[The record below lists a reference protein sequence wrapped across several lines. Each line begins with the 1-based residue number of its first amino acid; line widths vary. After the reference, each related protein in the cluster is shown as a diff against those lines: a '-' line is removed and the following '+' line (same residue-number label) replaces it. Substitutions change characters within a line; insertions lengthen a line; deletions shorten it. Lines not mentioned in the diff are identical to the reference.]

1 MAGQTDARVVTQ
13 TQIELRT
20 EICPPAPEILWCET
34 DPPLPT
40 MIVHF
45 SLLIALLLPGAIVLA
60 RSVSGRSL
68 ALRSAAFGRAFAA
81 SLVFGGIA
89 WIAVL
94 SVLAVFVPL
103 VMATHSP
110 GSPSTILYAAVG
122 IGFWLLIF
130 AALSVFAYRGPWIRR
145 IVLSGSSDSHRVKLA
160 LRVIAIAIYGTL
172 VTPVFLSVLAHG
184 FIPFFYLLEWLFG

>member
-13 TQIELRT
+13 PQIELRT

-34 DPPLPT
+34 NPPLPT
-40 MIVHF
+40 VIEHF
-45 SLLIALLLPGAIVLA
+45 SLLIALLLSGAIVLA

-81 SLVFGGIA
+81 SLVFGGIV

-110 GSPSTILYAAVG
+110 GSPSTILYATVG

-130 AALSVFAYRGPWIRR
+130 AALSVIAYRGQWIRR
-145 IVLSGSSDSHRVKLA
+145 IVLSELSDSHPVRLT
-160 LRVIAIAIYGTL
+160 LRVIAISIYGTL
-172 VTPVFLSVLAHG
+172 VTPVFLIVFASG
-184 FIPFFYLLEWLFG
+184 FVPFYSLWQSLFG